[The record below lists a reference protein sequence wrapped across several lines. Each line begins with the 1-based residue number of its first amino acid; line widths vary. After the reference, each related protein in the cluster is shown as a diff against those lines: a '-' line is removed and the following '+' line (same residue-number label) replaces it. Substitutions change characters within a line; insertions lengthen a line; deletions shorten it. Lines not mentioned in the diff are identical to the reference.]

1 MKAKL
6 LIPLILGLAVLAWSP
21 SVFTGQG
28 APTDPNR
35 EALKSLL
42 DDLDKII
49 EDADHRMIAHPR
61 FLDELRQLVARYR
74 AKLRE
79 VFLFDDFS
87 DGDYTR
93 NPTWVV
99 NSGRFR
105 VTPLQRL
112 KSRVRA
118 LRPVSA
124 TEEQEVLGPLGL
136 ILQEVLR
143 STQREER
150 TSSRPE
156 VSEPRQAVIHTEA
169 QISSD
174 FEVNISFLSRST
186 WGAMEVVLLGGT
198 PSMPRYRLVY
208 HAAPSSERPIQIFR
222 QRGSKSYL
230 IEEATKWPDLDDGAL
245 HKLQWIRDTE
255 GTMRVL
261 VDGEEVLRTAEI
273 YYRGDFSGMAL
284 VNRGGVYEW
293 DEIQVLKA
301 P

>member
-1 MKAKL
+1 MRSQS
-6 LIPLILGLAVLAWSP
+6 LIIWILGLTILACGPSP
-21 SVFTGQG
+21 LFGQG
-28 APTDPNR
+28 TPPDPNR
-35 EALKSLL
+35 EALESLL
-42 DDLDKII
+42 DDLDKAI
-49 EDADHRMIAHPR
+49 EDADQRMIAHPR

-87 DGDYTR
+87 DGDYTQ

-99 NSGRFR
+99 DSGRFR

-112 KSRVRA
+112 KSRVRV
-118 LRPVSA
+118 LRPVST
-124 TEEQEVLGPLGL
+124 TEEQEELGPLGI

-143 STQREER
+143 PTQREG
-150 TSSRPE
+150 TPT
-156 VSEPRQAVIHTEA
+156 EPKQAVIHTA
-169 QISSD
+169 ARISSD
-174 FEVNISFLSRST
+174 FEVDLSLLSRST

-198 PSMPRYRLVY
+198 PPTPRYRLVY
-208 HAAPSSERPIQIFR
+208 HAAPSAERPIQIIR

-230 IEEATKWPDLDDGAL
+230 IEDATKWPDLDDGAI
-245 HKLQWIRDTE
+245 HRLQWIRDTD

-261 VDGEEVLRTAEI
+261 VDGEEVLRTVEL
-273 YYRGDFSGMAL
+273 YYRGDFSGIAL

-293 DEIQVLKA
+293 DAIQVLKA